1 VLNTKRFLQKY
12 LCFRLHFPNGEL
24 KVKAVSD
31 EDLDLSI
38 KGKSCLI
45 LNPCYQNKQGVLEDF
60 MILLKLPMKRKMLKF
75 VGNYDISIKV
85 QKAKLDMNKKFIKKF
100 TKWFVNLYTLTKIV
114 KVAKSIILKT
124 HF

>member
-1 VLNTKRFLQKY
+1 MLNTKRFLQKY